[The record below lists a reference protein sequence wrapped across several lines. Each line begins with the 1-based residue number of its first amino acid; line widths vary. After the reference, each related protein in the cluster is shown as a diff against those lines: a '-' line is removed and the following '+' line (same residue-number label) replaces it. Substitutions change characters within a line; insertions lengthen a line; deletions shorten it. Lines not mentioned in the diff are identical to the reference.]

1 MSSDDQHGPAVYDD
15 DESNE
20 DKRQSIMS
28 GRNSYNIGSL
38 SEEPSPR
45 DPPEQPEPKNQQR
58 LVDNP
63 LMPKAAEEEKGAPD
77 HHDASNMQSNAFTK
91 KEEASGI

>member
-1 MSSDDQHGPAVYDD
+1 MSSDDEHAPVIYDDD

-28 GRNSYNIGSL
+28 NRNSYNIGSL

-45 DPPEQPEPKNQQR
+45 PQP
-58 LVDNP
+58 
-63 LMPKAAEEEKGAPD
+63 
-77 HHDASNMQSNAFTK
+77 T
-91 KEEASGI
+91 